1 MCFLQLWSEI
11 SSQTYLV
18 QSVSCLIYLVKMTA
32 SVNYSTF
39 RWRISDSDV
48 KHMKIYIFFTLS
60 FFLRVHLLYM
70 YISLNR
76 VLERSCWKLNKSLC
90 LCVQTRLYKPSF
102 PCLTHSHLLFLTLLW
117 KRAQRLRGQF
127 QHFSLFFSIFNGNMI
142 YSNDKP
148 LLSLF
153 FFSWVLMSDYFTSH
167 SALDKWPRQAVKN
180 RSKPLGWERGGGK
193 SREAVKSFPS
203 AARQASENATH
214 YTCAAANQSFRVIR
228 EEETQQQHLNKP
240 LSLRLK

>member
-1 MCFLQLWSEI
+1 MCDHFTSNFFNLLRFLIHLTLFIVPWRELREI
-11 SSQTYLV
+11 LERPSS
-18 QSVSCLIYLVKMTA
+18 K
-32 SVNYSTF
+32 
-39 RWRISDSDV
+39 
-48 KHMKIYIFFTLS
+48 
-60 FFLRVHLLYM
+60 
-70 YISLNR
+70 LNR
-76 VLERSCWKLNKSLC
+76 SPC
-90 LCVQTRLYKPSF
+90 LCIQTCLYKPSF
-102 PCLTHSHLLFLTLLW
+102 PCLTSTLW

-127 QHFSLFFSIFNGNMI
+127 QQFFLFFSIFNGDMI

-148 LLSLF
+148 LLPLF

-180 RSKPLGWERGGGK
+180 RSKPLGWERRGGGGR

-214 YTCAAANQSFRVIR
+214 YSSAAANQSFRVIR

-240 LSLRLK
+240 